1 MAALYPWFVFAHLV
15 GMVLFAISHGA
26 SAYVAFRVRSDRDPR
41 AVASLLAMSELAK
54 GPMYIGLVLLL
65 IGGAGAATAAGL
77 WLEPWIIASI
87 VVLVVVLGVMYS
99 VATPYYG
106 QLRTAVGDPSA
117 NVPAT
122 VSPEQ
127 LGSILESRRPE
138 ALLAV
143 GTGGL
148 LILVWLMVLKPG

>member
-1 MAALYPWFVFAHLV
+1 MTALYPWFVFAHLV
-15 GMVLFAISHGA
+15 GLVLFAISHGA
-26 SAYVAFRVRSDRDPR
+26 SAYVAFRIRSDRDPR

-65 IGGAGAATAAGL
+65 LGGAGAATAAGL
-77 WLEPWIIASI
+77 WFEPWIIASI

-106 QLRTAVGDPSA
+106 ELRSAVGDPSA
-117 NVPAT
+117 DVPASVT
-122 VSPEQ
+122 SER
-127 LGSILESRRPE
+127 LASILDTRRPE

>member
-1 MAALYPWFVFAHLV
+1 
-15 GMVLFAISHGA
+15 
-26 SAYVAFRVRSDRDPR
+26 
-41 AVASLLAMSELAK
+41 
-54 GPMYIGLVLLL
+54 
-65 IGGAGAATAAGL
+65 
-77 WLEPWIIASI
+77 
-87 VVLVVVLGVMYS
+87 VMYS

-127 LGSILESRRPE
+127 LGTILESRRPE